1 MLVLA
6 LDTTTRQ
13 GSAAL
18 TRGGALVGSYTGNA
32 AVTHAER
39 LPGDLIRL
47 LSAHSVRLADID
59 LFAVAAGPGSLTG
72 LRIGIAT
79 QQGLA
84 LANGRPLVGVSALDA
99 INAAVRSSL
108 TGSSLT
114 PLPSPLDSE
123 VGVWMDAQRGQV
135 YVARY
140 EGERV
145 IEGPSVE
152 KPADVLERWH
162 AGGPQWFAGDGA
174 SAYARLIRETS
185 PHAGIVTDLP
195 PLAPSVAHL
204 AERYVREHGPTPPD
218 AIQPIYVRRSDVE
231 LARDRVKS

>member
-18 TRGGALVGSYTGNA
+18 TRGGALVGSYTGSA
-32 AVTHAER
+32 AVAHAER

-47 LSAHSVRLADID
+47 LSAHSVQLADID

-84 LANGRPLVGVSALDA
+84 FANGRPLIGVSALDA
-99 INAAVRSSL
+99 INAAARSSL
-108 TGSSLT
+108 TPRST
-114 PLPSPLDSE
+114 PVPCEL
-123 VGVWMDAQRGQV
+123 GVWMDAQRGEV
-135 YVARY
+135 FVARY
-140 EGERV
+140 DGDRV
-145 IEGPSVE
+145 VEGPSAE
-152 KPADVLERWH
+152 KPADVLDRWRG
-162 AGGPQWFAGDGA
+162 GGPQWFAGDGA
-174 SAYARLIRETS
+174 VAYAGLIREVS
-185 PHAGIVTDLP
+185 PGADIVTDLP
-195 PLAPSVAHL
+195 SLAPSIARL
-204 AERYVREHGPTPPD
+204 AESYVREHGPTPPD
-218 AIQPIYVRRSDVE
+218 AIQPLYVRRTDVE